1 MANVNANAVR
11 QTTYMST
18 RNPGVYYALKALFL
32 HLAANRGNP
41 DLTYKNIS
49 ALTNASDGTNS
60 NDQVLAAA
68 ANTLY
73 AVYLKK
79 GTGSTASY
87 VKLTNHAT
95 TSTTNGTQDFGYK
108 MTTAAEENL
117 FLFPNGHALTAGLCI
132 CQDTSATGATC
143 SLLIDCCNGFVILA
157 T

>member
-11 QTTYMST
+11 QTTYMAT

-32 HLAANRGNP
+32 HLAANKGNP

-60 NDQVLAAA
+60 NDQVLTAV

-95 TSTTNGTQDFGYK
+95 TGTTNGTQDFGYK

-117 FLFPNGHALTAGLCI
+117 FLFPTGHSLATGLVI
-132 CQDTSATGATC
+132 SQDTSATGATC